1 MVTLRC
7 PIIAHVLQRHQKQHT
22 MTALATAEKH
32 LNKHGYLNL
41 EVDPELDLVAEIQ
54 RLKKEKNAIIL
65 AHYYQESEIQDVAD
79 YIGDSLGL
87 SQKAASTD
95 ADVIVFAGVHFMA
108 ETAKILSPQ
117 KKVLLPD
124 LKAGCS
130 LADSC
135 PAPLFRKFKE
145 KYPDHVVV
153 SYINCTAELKTLT
166 DICCTSTNAV
176 HIIDS
181 IPKDQKI
188 IFAPDINL
196 GRYLVKK
203 TGRDMV
209 LWNGACMVHEIFS
222 AEKIAKLR
230 TRHPDAL
237 FIAHPECEAHIL
249 DQADF
254 IGSTTGLLKYT
265 ISSEAQEF
273 IVATEAG
280 ILHQMQKA
288 SPHKTFI
295 PAPPDNTCACNECP
309 HMKRNTMEKL
319 YLCMQYELPEIELP
333 QQIIEDG
340 RLCIDRMLEVSA
352 KAGLVG

>member
-1 MVTLRC
+1 MSLT
-7 PIIAHVLQRHQKQHT
+7 T
-22 MTALATAEKH
+22 ATAKLERNGF
-32 LNKHGYLNL
+32 LDL
-41 EVDPELDLVAEIQ
+41 EVDPTLDLVAEIN
-54 RLKKEKNAIIL
+54 RLKREKNAVIL
-65 AHYYQESEIQDVAD
+65 AHYYQDSEIQDIAD

-87 SQKAASTD
+87 SQKAATTE
-95 ADVIVFAGVHFMA
+95 ADIIVFAGVHFMA
-108 ETAKILSPQ
+108 ETAKMLSPT

-135 PAPLFRKFKE
+135 PPALFRKFKE
-145 KYPDHVVV
+145 KYPDHTVV

-176 HIIDS
+176 AIIES
-181 IPKDQKI
+181 IPKDQPI
-188 IFAPDINL
+188 IFAPDKNL
-196 GRYLVKK
+196 GAYLIKK

-222 AEKIAKLR
+222 HERIVKLR
-230 TRHPDAL
+230 LRHPNAK

-249 DQADF
+249 DMADF

-265 ISSEAQEF
+265 INDSATEF

-280 ILHQMQKA
+280 ILHQMEKS

-295 PAPPDNTCACNECP
+295 PAPPENNCACNECP
-309 HMKRNTMEKL
+309 HMKRNTLEKL
-319 YLCMQYELPEIELP
+319 YLCIKYELPEIILP
-333 QQIIEDG
+333 NWVIEQG
-340 RLCIDRMLEVSA
+340 RASIDRMMEVSA
-352 KAGLVG
+352 KAGLVAA